1 MPRPTTLTAPS
12 NGNGT
17 RSAPS
22 AARVPAPRLAVGRRR
37 RVPWMVTG
45 VLLVVGCALIFATSA
60 IRLGG
65 GRGVLVAARSLP
77 VGHVIAAGDL
87 RSVRV
92 SSAGLSTVPAGAEA
106 GLMGR
111 PLALPVA
118 AGSLL
123 NPADLG
129 AGSALSAGQAEVAV
143 ALKAGAYPPAL
154 AAGDQVLVVDT
165 GAQTGTLG
173 SAPPAGAGTSVS
185 ATVVAVDVPP
195 ANTSEAA
202 AVVSLQ
208 VPADTAAGVVRL
220 AAAGLVGLVLLP
232 AGGAG

>member
-1 MPRPTTLTAPS
+1 MPRPTTLTAPP
-12 NGNGT
+12 NANGT
-17 RSAPS
+17 RRAQP

-37 RVPWMVTG
+37 QVPWMVTG

-65 GRGVLVAARSLP
+65 GRAVLVAARSLP
-77 VGHVIAAGDL
+77 VGHVISAGDL

-92 SSAGLSTVPAGAEA
+92 SFAGLQTVPAGAEA

-111 PLALPVA
+111 PLALGLA
-118 AGSLL
+118 GGSLL

-129 AGSALSAGQAEVAV
+129 AGSAVPAGQAEVAV
-143 ALKAGAYPPAL
+143 ALKAGAYPPAV

-165 GAQTGTLG
+165 GAQTGTVA
-173 SAPPAGAGTSVS
+173 SAPAVADGTSVS
-185 ATVVAVDVPP
+185 AIVVAVDVPP
-195 ANTSEAA
+195 ANASEAA

-208 VPADTAAGVVRL
+208 VPADTAARVVRL
-220 AAAGLVGLVLLP
+220 AAAGQVGLVLLP
-232 AGGAG
+232 PGGAG